1 MGNNNKANKSFAE
14 EGLEDLT
21 QDGEELLAAVPE
33 SSGMGEDETELKQVG
48 GLEAVSLFYRLT
60 PPKTPPKS
68 PTQVISKGFELK
80 GVYERS
86 FISGKM
92 KKPTFL
98 IRNNEGK
105 LVGIGGAGSLEKSL
119 LKVAEGSKVH
129 IIYDGTEIIKGG
141 DWAGNIAHA
150 FRVFAAKLK
159 PGSDN

>member
-1 MGNNNKANKSFAE
+1 MSTNKANKSFAE

-21 QDGEELLAAVPE
+21 SDANELLSQVPP
-33 SSGMGEDETELKQVG
+33 SSNLIEDEGELQQVG
-48 GLEAVSLFYRLT
+48 GLEPVSLFYRLT

-98 IRNNEGK
+98 IRNGEGK

-119 LKVAEGSKVH
+119 LKVAEGSRVH

-141 DWAGNIAHA
+141 DWAGNSAHA

-159 PGSDN
+159 SSSAN